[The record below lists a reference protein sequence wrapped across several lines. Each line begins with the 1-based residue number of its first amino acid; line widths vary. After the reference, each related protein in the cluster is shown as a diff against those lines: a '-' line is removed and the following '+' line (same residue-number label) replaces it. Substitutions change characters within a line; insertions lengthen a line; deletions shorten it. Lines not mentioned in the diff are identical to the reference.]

1 MGSQE
6 VGGTFREDM
15 VMGGI
20 GFQRKEGSR
29 GQSRRVPGGKEKD
42 GWVNKGGAGRG
53 WGLWSRVTGDA
64 GLGMV
69 AAEVRGGV

>member
-29 GQSRRVPGGKEKD
+29 GQSRRVPGGK
-42 GWVNKGGAGRG
+42 GWLGEQGRSRRG
-53 WGLWSRVTGDA
+53 WGLWSRVAGDA

>member
-29 GQSRRVPGGKEKD
+29 GQSRRVPGGK
-42 GWVNKGGAGRG
+42 GWLGEQG
-53 WGLWSRVTGDA
+53 WSRKGVGALEQSCGRCWPWD
-64 GLGMV
+64 
-69 AAEVRGGV
+69 GGS

>member
-1 MGSQE
+1 MNKRPKGSAE
-6 VGGTFREDM
+6 VYLWRRVSG
-15 VMGGI
+15 
-20 GFQRKEGSR
+20 
-29 GQSRRVPGGKEKD
+29 RRVPGGKEKD